1 MTQFDTLDR
10 LAVATSGA
18 LLTLG
23 VVVLGLVEV
32 LAGKPYGAAPMTNDA
47 GEVVATPMID
57 PTLRTGLVILG
68 FVVLGVWGLYRVA
81 TTTPTA
87 DSERSESRV
96 TAD

>member
-57 PTLRTGLVILG
+57 PTIRTGLVILG

-81 TTTPTA
+81 TTTPTT